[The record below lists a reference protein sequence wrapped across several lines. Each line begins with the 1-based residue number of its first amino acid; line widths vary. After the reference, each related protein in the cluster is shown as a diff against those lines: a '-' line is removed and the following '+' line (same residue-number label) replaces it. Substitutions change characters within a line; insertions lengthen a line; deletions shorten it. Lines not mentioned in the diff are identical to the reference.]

1 MPRSDGAMIERAA
14 RRLATFVIVTMG
26 LASIATMPAG
36 AQATEPARECAAL
49 VRLALPS
56 AQLVS
61 ATPLA
66 AGALRAIRRA
76 YIPSATLLARGEPMK
91 HHTYRISVEHL
102 EDKQGNPVVG
112 QSLSFIA
119 TNHDEITEI
128 VERIRASR
136 QFEGDDAAAF
146 AVGLKLFSEIM
157 LKHKDN
163 PLFSDFRPQFALFM
177 KRLKATV

>member
-1 MPRSDGAMIERAA
+1 MLRSDGAMIERAA
-14 RRLATFVIVTMG
+14 RRLATFVVVTTG
-26 LASIATMPAG
+26 LASIASMPAA

-49 VRLALPS
+49 VRLAIPGT
-56 AQLVS
+56 QFVS
-61 ATPLA
+61 ATPVA
-66 AGALRAIRRA
+66 AGAP
-76 YIPSATLLARGEPMK
+76 IPSDPLLARDEPMK

-112 QSLSFIA
+112 RSLSFIA